1 MAFGAGLKTLFDEQR
16 GIFFNALFVVYL
28 LRPCHSDYV
37 ILA

>member
-1 MAFGAGLKTLFDEQR
+1 MAFGAGLKSLFDEQR
-16 GIFFNALFVVYL
+16 GIFLNALFFVYL